1 MLHVYVCVFM
11 CIHKGTTGC
20 ISKVMVTNPYLV
32 FFPAVCVFCYLG
44 KVCMDTSAQ
53 RALVAEV

>member
-1 MLHVYVCVFM
+1 MLHVYVCVFI

-20 ISKVMVTNPYLV
+20 ISKVMVTCPYL
-32 FFPAVCVFCYLG
+32 FFLAVCVFRYLG